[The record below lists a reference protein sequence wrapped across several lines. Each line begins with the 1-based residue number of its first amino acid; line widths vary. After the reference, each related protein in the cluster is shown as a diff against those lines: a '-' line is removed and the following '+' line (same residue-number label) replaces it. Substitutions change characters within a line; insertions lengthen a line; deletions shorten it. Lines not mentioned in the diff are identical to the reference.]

1 VLVLTRRIQQSI
13 RIGDDITITVIEVR
27 GDQVRLGI
35 EAPRN
40 VPVHR
45 TEVLLQVERQNAEA
59 ARGALMADIAAA
71 LSLLGAGSTAHA
83 AYEPD
88 GEDT

>member
-1 VLVLTRRIQQSI
+1 MLVLSRRVQQSI

-35 EAPRN
+35 DAPRH
-40 VPVHR
+40 VAVHR

-59 ARGALMADIAAA
+59 AQNVPMADIAAA
-71 LSLLGAGSTAHA
+71 LSLLGAA
-83 AYEPD
+83 APANTPEPN
-88 GEDT
+88 GNGV